1 MILLAILH
9 YPQAGG
15 VAGESETFPESPLS
29 PGYGPLLSPLEEEE
43 DTSGLQSLERELSSI
58 RLEIT
63 VIADKIRADAETA
76 KIESEWKF
84 AAMVII
90 I

>member
-29 PGYGPLLSPLEEEE
+29 PGYGPLE
-43 DTSGLQSLERELSSI
+43 
-58 RLEIT
+58 
-63 VIADKIRADAETA
+63 
-76 KIESEWKF
+76 
-84 AAMVII
+84 AALRHFVQV
-90 I
+90 

>member
-1 MILLAILH
+1 MT
-9 YPQAGG
+9 PVV
-15 VAGESETFPESPLS
+15 VARWQGPERRRRLQPRRAAPLS
-29 PGYGPLLSPLEEEE
+29 EERPSAAPLEEEE
-43 DTSGLQSLERELSSI
+43 DTTGLQSLERELSSI